1 MPGIKDH
8 LSNLRYL
15 LPYLKQHRFALIT
28 ASVLT
33 AFVSIS
39 SLPLPLITKRLID
52 YSLVQRDYH
61 DLILMTVLILLLSVV
76 LNILA
81 FYQQKLFV
89 STNQT
94 IINQIKADLLARLLR
109 TDIPMPSSK
118 GYGYLMSRIDD
129 DTERIQALL
138 VDNLLEAITSVCT
151 LIVGVIACII
161 ISYRLFFLIL
171 PFAPIYYIGFI
182 RYYKKMSCT
191 LETMFEKRALAVDQ
205 LNESLALR
213 SVSRYCN
220 DFRYP
225 MEKYQ
230 HRLQG
235 YLSLFLKY
243 VNIRIS
249 SDLMLSILSAMIV
262 AAVLFLGGRQ
272 VIGGMLTI
280 GSLIAFNA
288 FFGYITGPTDSIVN
302 TVLNSQKALLS
313 LQRLAE
319 IYSISLEKGETCEH
333 NIYPIKQILLD
344 DVSVELEDKPILSHI
359 SLKLE
364 AGDRI
369 LVTGDSGSGKTTLLR
384 LLAGS
389 IKPSGGSISI
399 NGQDFDSSS
408 SAALCL
414 GMGFVDQEPVLAND
428 TIDANIRMFNKHAAP
443 TEVQKASQ
451 EAFVEPF
458 VMENSEAYD
467 FCIGPN
473 GNRLS
478 IGQKQ
483 RIALA
488 RALIRKPQI
497 LILDEPTSNVD
508 KESEACIFGTIRAL
522 SPTTILL
529 MATHQDVPS
538 DLFNKTL
545 RINKGIV
552 SLLKA

>member
-1 MPGIKDH
+1 MPSIKEH
-8 LSNLRYL
+8 LLNIRYL
-15 LPYLKQHRFALIT
+15 LPYIKQHRFALIT
-28 ASVLT
+28 ASFLT
-33 AFVSIS
+33 AIVSIS

-52 YSLVQRDYH
+52 YSLIQRDYH
-61 DLILMTVLILLLSVV
+61 DLILMTVLIILLSVI

-94 IINQIKADLLARLLR
+94 IINRIKADLLARLLR
-109 TDIPMPSSK
+109 VDIPMPSSN

-151 LIVGVIACII
+151 LIVGVFACII

-171 PFAPIYYIGFI
+171 PFAPIYYICFI

-191 LETMFEKRALAVDQ
+191 LETMFEKRALVVDQ

-213 SVSRYCN
+213 SASRYCN

-235 YLSLFLKY
+235 YLALFLKY
-243 VNIRIS
+243 LNIRIS
-249 SDLMLSILSAMIV
+249 SDFMLSVLSAMIV
-262 AAVLFLGGRQ
+262 AAVLFFGGRQ
-272 VIGGMLTI
+272 VIGGTLSI

-302 TVLNSQKALLS
+302 TVLNAQKALLS

-319 IYSISLEKGETCEH
+319 IYSIPLEDHEISEH
-333 NIYPIKQILLD
+333 DIYPIKQILLN
-344 DVSVELEDKPILSHI
+344 DVSVEFDNKLILSHI

-364 AGDRI
+364 AGDRV

-384 LLAGS
+384 LLAGA
-389 IKPSGGSISI
+389 IKPSEGSILL
-399 NGQDFDSSS
+399 NGHELDSLSR
-408 SAALCL
+408 AVLCL
-414 GMGFVDQEPVLAND
+414 SLGFVDQEPVLAND
-428 TIDANIRMFNKHAAP
+428 TIDANIRMFNKNAAAKDV
-443 TEVQKASQ
+443 ERASQ

-458 VMENSEAYD
+458 VRENSEAYN
-467 FCIGPN
+467 FCIGAN

-497 LILDEPTSNVD
+497 LLLDEPTSNVD
-508 KESEACIFGTIRAL
+508 KESEACIFDTIRVL

-529 MATHQDVPS
+529 MATHQDVPT

-545 RINKGIV
+545 RIDKGRITF
-552 SLLKA
+552 LEA